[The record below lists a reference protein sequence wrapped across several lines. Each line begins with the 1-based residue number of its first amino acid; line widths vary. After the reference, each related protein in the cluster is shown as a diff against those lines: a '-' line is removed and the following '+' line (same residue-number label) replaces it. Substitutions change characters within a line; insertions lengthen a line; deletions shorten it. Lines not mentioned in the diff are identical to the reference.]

1 MFNIKNIVNK
11 ITDRGRDSQP
21 NSPGRGNGED
31 ALNKQAAEGFLCPK
45 CMKAFL
51 SPEELQSHYVSSH
64 DGDGEGA
71 IPDIPAVSNAL
82 GFLSLHQE
90 VGERYRHQE
99 GDYTQDTSIID
110 VQAITDPIELKRR
123 LTEAL
128 ENGILLQ
135 QEKDRLEQRAAQLAR
150 DNVALKAA
158 SDEGEGNQ
166 AALKERLKVVE
177 AQLAHRESIDDAA
190 VLRQELVQ
198 VQRVMDELTREKER
212 ERDQL
217 KAELKQLK
225 DLYVAREVTNSSS
238 EQTYIAETQR
248 RQDDLEITLRSRES
262 CITELQNGI
271 ETYKKKL
278 NEAETK
284 LQQELSRS
292 QTLEQE
298 LQVLK
303 DKVSEVL
310 EECQQKTDG
319 FLHLQN
325 EYTEMKRERDQLQK
339 LQQNGANEINILIQ
353 QVEEIKA
360 KYDAA
365 LREREEKEEGIKS
378 AQSRL
383 DALYKQ
389 KDILKSELTHKS
401 KVCEELEK
409 SNSSLHEKI
418 KEAEREVS
426 HKKDEIAR
434 LESERAELLVQIE
447 AGEGASTA
455 IQQLSQE
462 KMLLNN
468 ELKEQMQY
476 HATYA
481 KDMLTK
487 LEGATARVHELEGSN
502 KDMVLQLSNHENKIH
517 ILSTELQECQ
527 KEVSRL
533 TDNLNKK
540 ENALQVLRSSSDH
553 LKSEK
558 DVCEQKITDLKCLLQ
573 EKSSS
578 LTRCSEKIKNMNDIL
593 ERNETRLDELEVEN
607 KSLEGKL
614 REQESKIDH
623 LHRNLV
629 ATELKLKDS
638 LSQVTELC
646 SEVEVKTVYG
656 SQLREENAKLAVEL
670 SSLKENLKEKE
681 EQLQV
686 LGVQKASLETSLFEL
701 TAEVEEDKKQI
712 EDKWKKDVE
721 NIRSLLEHS
730 HMMISELEEGKKLL
744 LDERSEMMQQIAT
757 LERNLEEANKTAHE
771 KQAALQNQLSAVTAA
786 KQTTEEELA
795 AEKCKCLELMKDNE
809 TVKEAY
815 EVEIEKKNQELK
827 DVHTCL
833 DDVAGEKLALEAQ
846 LAASQSE
853 QQAVL
858 ERCYASSAENE
869 NLRKTIADLR
879 RRLEESQAALHEL
892 GRENQTLQLELE
904 KLLGRKWTEDS
915 DVISCN
921 LCQKEFSLIVRKHHC
936 RNCGQIFC
944 NECSSKMAPI
954 TSNKKPV
961 RVCDSCYNEL
971 GSK

>member
-11 ITDRGRDSQP
+11 ITDRGRESQP

-31 ALNKQAAEGFLCPK
+31 ILNKQAAEGFLCPK
-45 CMKAFL
+45 CMQAFP
-51 SPEELQSHYVSSH
+51 SPEELESHYGSSH
-64 DGDGEGA
+64 NGDGEGA

-82 GFLSLHQE
+82 DFLSLHQE
-90 VGERYRHQE
+90 VGERYKHQE
-99 GDYTQDTSIID
+99 GNYTQDTSIID

-123 LTEAL
+123 LMEAL
-128 ENGILLQ
+128 ENGMLLQ
-135 QEKDRLEQRAAQLAR
+135 QEKERLEQRAAQLAR
-150 DNVALKAA
+150 DNVTLKAA

-166 AALKERLKVVE
+166 AAMKERLKVVE

-198 VQRVMDELTREKER
+198 VQRVMDELTRERER

-225 DLYVAREVTNSSS
+225 DQYVAREVTDISN
-238 EQTYIAETQR
+238 EQAYNAEAQR
-248 RQDDLEITLRSRES
+248 RQEDLEITLRSRES
-262 CITELQNGI
+262 CITALQNDIGI
-271 ETYKKKL
+271 YKKKL

-284 LQQELSRS
+284 LHQELSRS

-298 LQVLK
+298 VQVLK
-303 DKVSEVL
+303 DRVGEVSE
-310 EECQQKTDG
+310 ECEKKTDDI
-319 FLHLQN
+319 LHWQN
-325 EYTEMKRERDQLQK
+325 EYAEMKRERDQVQK
-339 LQQNGANEINILIQ
+339 LQQNGANEINILLQ
-353 QVEEIKA
+353 QAEEIKA

-365 LREREEKEEGIKS
+365 LKEREEKEEGIKS

-418 KEAEREVS
+418 KEAEREVL
-426 HKKDEIAR
+426 HKKEEIAR

-462 KMLLNN
+462 KMLLNK

-481 KDMLTK
+481 KDMSTK
-487 LEGATARVHELEGSN
+487 LEGATAQVHDLEESN
-502 KDMVLQLSNHENKIH
+502 KGMVLQLGNHENKIH
-517 ILSTELQECQ
+517 SLSTELQELQ
-527 KEVSRL
+527 KEVVRL
-533 TDNLNKK
+533 TDDLNKK

-558 DVCEQKITDLKCLLQ
+558 DVCDQKIHDLECLLQ

-578 LTRCSEKIKNMNDIL
+578 ITRCSEKIDNMNDIL
-593 ERNETRLDELEVEN
+593 QTYERRLDELEVEN
-607 KSLEGKL
+607 KSLEDKL
-614 REQESKIDH
+614 REQESKIDQ
-623 LHRNLV
+623 LNINLV
-629 ATELKLKDS
+629 ATELKLKES
-638 LSQVTELC
+638 VSQVADLC
-646 SEVEVKTVYG
+646 AEVEVKTVYG
-656 SQLREENAKLAVEL
+656 SQLREENAKLAVEF

-701 TAEVEEDKKQI
+701 TAEVEEDKKKI

-721 NIRSLLEHS
+721 KIRSKLEHS
-730 HMMISELEEGKKLL
+730 QVMISELEEGKKVL

-757 LERNLEEANKTAHE
+757 LERNLEEASKTAHE
-771 KQAALQNQLSAVTAA
+771 KHSALQNQLSAVTAA

-795 AEKCKCLELMKDNE
+795 AERCKCLELKNDKE
-809 TVKEAY
+809 SVKEAY

-833 DDVAGEKLALEAQ
+833 DDVAGEKL
-846 LAASQSE
+846 
-853 QQAVL
+853 
-858 ERCYASSAENE
+858 
-869 NLRKTIADLR
+869 
-879 RRLEESQAALHEL
+879 
-892 GRENQTLQLELE
+892 G
-904 KLLGRKWTEDS
+904 
-915 DVISCN
+915 
-921 LCQKEFSLIVRKHHC
+921 KE
-936 RNCGQIFC
+936 
-944 NECSSKMAPI
+944 M
-954 TSNKKPV
+954 
-961 RVCDSCYNEL
+961 
-971 GSK
+971 